1 MNNRKIKAISLL
13 GIAIVM
19 FFILVSAP
27 SDTASPTKTTAT
39 VQTKQTTAPPKKAPH
54 YTAELM
60 YSAQQDPATLVF
72 TANIKN
78 TGGPGKPSCIVE
90 SYDSSQAYH
99 GIDVFGDNET
109 LGSNQTWLLN
119 GSLVI
124 TSQGAQYITKTTI
137 DCK

>member
-1 MNNRKIKAISLL
+1 MKKRKINAISLL
-13 GIAIVM
+13 GIAVVI
-19 FFILVSAP
+19 FFILVSSPSTAP
-27 SDTASPTKTTAT
+27 PKQTTVTQA
-39 VQTKQTTAPPKKAPH
+39 KQTTAPPKQAPH

-60 YSAQQDPATLVF
+60 YSAPQDPSTLVF
-72 TANIKN
+72 TANVKN

-109 LGSNQTWLLN
+109 LGSNDTWLLN

-124 TSQGAQYITKTTI
+124 TSQGAAYVTKTTI